1 MTTTIGAITSHY
13 LKCIKRLTYANIAA
27 KLQNNNATFGIE
39 FMIQQQVPTKCSM
52 RMIIAVVHFFITLK
66 LQKLS

>member
-1 MTTTIGAITSHY
+1 MPH
-13 LKCIKRLTYANIAA
+13 AN
-27 KLQNNNATFGIE
+27 NVTFGIE
-39 FMIQQQVPTKCSM
+39 FMIQQQAPTKCSM